1 MRGASAARSCAA
13 SRLSAGGRRFLRADS
28 ARRSDAAS
36 FRLSRRTLRKAHS
49 LRSRNDGDGRSAR
62 RVPCRSP
69 RRLVRRVPAGG
80 LVGSRRAC
88 ARAFAV
94 SLRRPEPRPLCAAP
108 SLVVRAS
115 PGRPASSGLLMPSRR
130 RLVPCG
136 RVVLPRVASARFAA
150 AARPSGLAL
159 SRSASR
165 RKRRRER
172 EFFALQAFVTRP
184 ERCSR
189 RARPE
194 RFCPCLWPR
203 RTAAQEW

>member
-49 LRSRNDGDGRSAR
+49 LRSRNEGDGRFAR

-94 SLRRPEPRPLCAAP
+94 SLRRPEPRPLCVAP

-136 RVVLPRVASARFAA
+136 RVVLPRVASARFAV
-150 AARPSGLAL
+150 AARLSGPAL
-159 SRSASR
+159 FAPRPDEKDAGRADVRRFRRS
-165 RKRRRER
+165 
-172 EFFALQAFVTRP
+172 L
-184 ERCSR
+184 
-189 RARPE
+189 RARSDVLAE
-194 RFCPCLWPR
+194 RGRSVSAF
-203 RTAAQEW
+203 ASG

>member
-28 ARRSDAAS
+28 AHRSEAAS
-36 FRLSRRTLRKAHS
+36 FRLSRRGPAEGAFAAEPGTKAMVG
-49 LRSRNDGDGRSAR
+49 SRGAS
-62 RVPCRSP
+62 PCRSP
-69 RRLVRRVPAGG
+69 RRLVRLVSAEG

-94 SLRRPEPRPLCAAP
+94 SLRRPEPRPLCVAP

-136 RVVLPRVASARFAA
+136 RVVLPRVASARFAV
-150 AARPSGLAL
+150 AARLSGPAL
-159 SRSASR
+159 FAPRPDEKDAGRADVRRFRRS
-165 RKRRRER
+165 
-172 EFFALQAFVTRP
+172 L
-184 ERCSR
+184 
-189 RARPE
+189 RARSDVLAE
-194 RFCPCLWPR
+194 RGRSVSAF
-203 RTAAQEW
+203 ASG

>member
-28 ARRSDAAS
+28 ARRSEAAS
-36 FRLSRRTLRKAHS
+36 FRLSRRALRKAHS
-49 LRSRNDGDGRSAR
+49 LRSRNEGDGRFAR

-69 RRLVRRVPAGG
+69 RRLVRLVSAEG

-94 SLRRPEPRPLCAAP
+94 SLRRPEPRPLCVAP

-136 RVVLPRVASARFAA
+136 RVVLPRVASARFAV
-150 AARPSGLAL
+150 AARLSGPAL
-159 SRSASR
+159 FAPRPDEKDAGRADVRRFRRS
-165 RKRRRER
+165 
-172 EFFALQAFVTRP
+172 L
-184 ERCSR
+184 
-189 RARPE
+189 RARSDVLAE
-194 RFCPCLWPR
+194 RGRSVSAF
-203 RTAAQEW
+203 ASG